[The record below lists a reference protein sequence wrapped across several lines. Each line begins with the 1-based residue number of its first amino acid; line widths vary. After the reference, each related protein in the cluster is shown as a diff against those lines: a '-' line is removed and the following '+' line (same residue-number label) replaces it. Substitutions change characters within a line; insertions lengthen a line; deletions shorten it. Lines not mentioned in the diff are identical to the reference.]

1 MVQRLLHK
9 PPSFFQ
15 ICRQV
20 KHGRGSSLKLRG
32 TIQMTGSSDHGH
44 LQSAAAGGR
53 NECSYWVPI
62 VWKARERNLGLK
74 DVLGAIQLAG

>member
-1 MVQRLLHK
+1 
-9 PPSFFQ
+9 
-15 ICRQV
+15 
-20 KHGRGSSLKLRG
+20 
-32 TIQMTGSSDHGH
+32 MTGSSDHGH